1 MSKQMMKKR
10 LEAAA
15 TALLRSSNPV
25 SMPSSPTSPPSTGV
39 SSGSLKI
46 TEVPVPKDNLFDHRI
61 FDFTRAVE
69 RAKCMAAFERALDI
83 FKEQVLL
90 NVRHELD
97 RAEKKDKEKETSPY
111 NY

>member
-1 MSKQMMKKR
+1 MSRQMMKKR

-15 TALLRSSNPV
+15 TALLRSSNPSFV
-25 SMPSSPTSPPSTGV
+25 PSSPTSPPSTGV

-46 TEVPVPKDNLFDHRI
+46 TEVPIPTDNLFDQRI
-61 FDFTRAVE
+61 SDFTKTVE
-69 RAKCMAAFERALDI
+69 RMRCIAAFERALDI

-97 RAEKKDKEKETSPY
+97 RAEKKEREIPPSSLYD
-111 NY
+111 

>member
-10 LEAAA
+10 LERAG
-15 TALLRSSNPV
+15 TGLRQSNNPLL
-25 SMPSSPTSPPSTGV
+25 MPSSLTSPQNTGV

-46 TEVPVPKDNLFDHRI
+46 TEVPVQKDNLFDQNVR
-61 FDFTRAVE
+61 DFVKTVE
-69 RAKCMAAFERALDI
+69 RMRCMAAFERALDI

-97 RAEKKDKEKETSPY
+97 RAEKKETTDY
-111 NY
+111 C

>member
-10 LEAAA
+10 LEAAG
-15 TALLRSSNPV
+15 TALLRSNNPA
-25 SMPSSPTSPPSTGV
+25 SMQYFPTSPPNTGV

-46 TEVPVPKDNLFDHRI
+46 SEVPVPKDNLFDHRI
-61 FDFTRAVE
+61 FDFTKTVE
-69 RAKCMAAFERALDI
+69 RMRCMAAFERALDI

-97 RAEKKDKEKETSPY
+97 RAEKETEIPPSSLY
-111 NY
+111 D